1 MHSPSTR
8 KKRITL
14 ASVGITA
21 ALLLSACSTSAEPA
35 ASVDGEGGTLTIGM
49 TASNVPLL
57 DTAMSG
63 SEGGEGWRFV
73 GNQLYDGLTR
83 WDLSDPDTVPTIVP
97 ALAESWEVSD
107 DLTTWTFKLREGV
120 TFHDGTPFDADAAV
134 YNFGRIVDQGDP
146 QFYPEL
152 RAAASEP
159 VAGLKGYRK
168 IDDMTIELTTIGPW
182 ANLPSDLA
190 TLYFASPTA
199 LEELG
204 NDGFLKAPV
213 GTGPFEFEELIEGES
228 LTLDS
233 YDDYWRDPAKVD
245 TLVLRPIPD
254 ATARVAALRNGE
266 VNWIEAP
273 QPDDKAGLE
282 SAGFT
287 VNLNSYD
294 HIWTWLLDTQK
305 EPFNDVRVR
314 QAMNYAID
322 RESLSENLLQG
333 TAEPVAQFVPKANF
347 AYREENDLYSYDPD
361 KAVEL
366 LTAAGYADGFDITL
380 SYPTGGS
387 GNMFPTPM
395 NEALQADLA
404 KVGINVTLAPI
415 EWAALLQDYFV
426 GNIPGGAEAMTISMS
441 IAAEGNWAAYLQSD
455 SVTNLP
461 GYDSPEV
468 DALFA
473 EAKKTGDVDAR
484 SDIYAEAG
492 RIITEDAPWMFVVT
506 DLNARATAPTVH
518 DFEMPMSWYVDLTKL
533 WVSAS

>member
-1 MHSPSTR
+1 MSPVLG
-8 KKRITL
+8 KKPWIRL
-14 ASVGITA
+14 GAVAITA
-21 ALLLSACSTSAEPA
+21 VVALSACSAGTDGGSAAEG
-35 ASVDGEGGTLTIGM
+35 SGGTLTIGM
-49 TASNVPLL
+49 TASNIPLL

-73 GNQLYDGLTR
+73 GNQLYNGLTQ
-83 WDLSDPDTVPTIVP
+83 WDLSDPDVVPTIIP
-97 ALAESWEVSD
+97 ALAESWEVSE
-107 DLTTWTFKLREGV
+107 DLTTWTFTLREGV

-134 YNFGRIVDQGDP
+134 YNLGRYVDQGDP

-159 VAGLKGYRK
+159 VAGLKGFSK
-168 IDDMTIELTTIGPW
+168 IDDMTIEITTVGPW

-213 GTGPFEFEELIEGES
+213 GTGPFEFVELQEGES
-228 LTLDS
+228 LTLAS
-233 YDDYWRDPAKVD
+233 YDDYWAGEAKVD
-245 TLVLRPIPD
+245 NLVLRPIPD

-266 VNWIEAP
+266 VNWIEVP
-273 QPDDKAGLE
+273 QPDDKEGLE
-282 SAGFT
+282 AAGFT
-287 VNLNSYD
+287 VELNSYD
-294 HIWTWLLDTQK
+294 HIWSWLLDTQK

-314 QAMNYAID
+314 QALNYAID

-347 AYREENDLYSYDPD
+347 AYDAANDVYNYDPE

-366 LTAAGYADGFDITL
+366 LTEAGYPDGFTITL

-387 GNMFPTPM
+387 GNMLPTPM

-404 KVGINVTLAPI
+404 KVGIDVVLEPI
-415 EWAALLQDYFV
+415 EWAAMLQDYFV
-426 GNIPGGAEAMTISMS
+426 GNMPGGAEAMTISMS
-441 IAAEGNWAAYLQSD
+441 LAAEGNWAAYLQSD
-455 SVTNLP
+455 SATNPP
-461 GYDSPEV
+461 GYDNPEV

-473 EAKKTGDVDAR
+473 LAKETGDVDERAA
-484 SDIYAEAG
+484 IYTEAG
-492 RIITEDAPWMFVVT
+492 KIITEDAPWLYVVT
-506 DLNARATAPTVH
+506 DLNARAIAPSVH
-518 DFEMPMSWYVDLTKL
+518 DFEMPQSWYVDLTQL
-533 WVSAS
+533 WVE